1 MLYFSLPQE
10 VLGFF
15 VKETSSEKW
24 HLNVI
29 NNKVD
34 TIHLLILLQRHK
46 FGSNITCPLLI
57 DYRYYLGPHC
67 KHFHEVYIYYQCIL
81 LANISFAK
89 MRCLLKT
96 NESRYCGRSI
106 EEIRPYYLIP
116 FVLIVIRVYLH
127 LLSSK
132 YMKMSY
138 S

>member
-1 MLYFSLPQE
+1 MYFSLPQE

-15 VKETSSEKW
+15 VKGTSSEKW

-29 NNKVD
+29 NNKAD
-34 TIHLLILLQRHK
+34 NIHLLILLQKHK
-46 FGSNITCPLLI
+46 FGSNITFPLLI

-67 KHFHEVYIYYQCIL
+67 KQFHEVYIYYQCIL

-96 NESRYCGRSI
+96 NQSRYYGRSI
-106 EEIRPYYLIP
+106 EEIRPYYLVS
-116 FVLIVIRVYLH
+116 FVLIVMRVYLH

-132 YMKMSY
+132 YTKNGY